1 MGEGSKIAVLGAGSW
16 GTALALALCRNGH
29 SIKLWAHRRE
39 QVMQM
44 RTMVGNPGYLPG
56 IVFPAEIEPVENLAQ
71 AVGDADELLAV
82 VPSHAFAGLCRQL
95 GSVGLDAGKGFA
107 WATKGLSP
115 DGQRFLHD
123 EATELVGER
132 PLAMISGPSFA
143 REVAMGLPTA
153 LTVASADQGFADR
166 WAALLHGESTR
177 AYTSS
182 DLVGVEVCGA
192 VKNLLAIA
200 AGISDG
206 LGFGAN
212 ARAALISRGLVEMAR
227 LGEAVGASAET
238 FSGLAGLGDLVLTCT
253 DDQSRNRRAGLA
265 LAEGHSRDQIQQQ
278 IGQVVEGIRSVAEVR
293 ALAARLEVEMPI
305 TEQVY
310 QVVHQ
315 RADPLE
321 AVRSLLTRQL
331 RAE

>member
-1 MGEGSKIAVLGAGSW
+1 
-16 GTALALALCRNGH
+16 
-29 SIKLWAHRRE
+29 
-39 QVMQM
+39 
-44 RTMVGNPGYLPG
+44 
-56 IVFPAEIEPVENLAQ
+56 
-71 AVGDADELLAV
+71 
-82 VPSHAFAGLCRQL
+82 
-95 GSVGLDAGKGFA
+95 
-107 WATKGLSP
+107 
-115 DGQRFLHD
+115 
-123 EATELVGER
+123 
-132 PLAMISGPSFA
+132 
-143 REVAMGLPTA
+143 
-153 LTVASADQGFADR
+153 
-166 WAALLHGESTR
+166 
-177 AYTSS
+177 
-182 DLVGVEVCGA
+182 
-192 VKNLLAIA
+192 
-200 AGISDG
+200 
-206 LGFGAN
+206 
-212 ARAALISRGLVEMAR
+212 MAR